1 MTRALGMYLFAAVSL
16 FGQSAE
22 TVFFRAAM
30 LPSNEIP
37 AVDIAAAGTA
47 TIRAHAVR
55 DASGQVISGTVD
67 FIVNY
72 NFPGGVELTG
82 LHIHRGDSTVNGPV
96 VINTGIGGA
105 GGNLNDPS
113 GKGVITRSVDV
124 TAGSGAALAALKDL
138 LDNPSDFYVNMHT
151 TVNPGGVIRGQLQ
164 KPEMLTMMAVLSPA
178 NEVPA
183 ITGQNASAVAA
194 ITAMRTFDARGNMN
208 TGLVVFEAD
217 YNFDEQVTMTGF
229 HIHSGPKGV
238 NAPVVINTGLANMPS
253 TETGKGSLVFPVEL
267 SMTNKAQV
275 DAMNG
280 LFQDPSNYY
289 VNIHTT
295 RFPGGLI
302 RSQLRRTDENV
313 FTMNLSPANEVPPV
327 DIQASAPAS
336 FKVNTIRDESGAVIA
351 GRAVFDVN
359 YRFPGAATFTGL
371 HIHDQAA
378 GQNGPVTINTGISGA
393 NSVAGDSGFGNIYIP
408 VLVTS
413 AAGLRT
419 LNSLMAN
426 PEKHYMNLHT
436 TVNPGG
442 AVRSQVRAAYTNAP
456 AIGDALSSVIDQE
469 QRDVAPGGWLSIFG
483 ARFAYANTNYFAWE
497 GQSLPVTLNGVE
509 VTVDGITTPLLMV
522 SPGQI
527 DVQMPYEVKPGM
539 RQVVVKNG
547 VGESNAFMVTVRQ
560 AAPAIWRMGAGGGQI
575 VRVSDV
581 TFISANNPA
590 QAGDTL
596 AVFTTGMGQ
605 TVPALKTGAVVPE
618 ALFNTAAAAVTIGG
632 RPALALLSVA
642 YPGVPG
648 TYVVAVM
655 VPPGI
660 PSGPQPLQITM
671 AGSRSNTVMLPVK

>member
-1 MTRALGMYLFAAVSL
+1 MKRALGLCVFAAVSL

-22 TVFFRAAM
+22 TIFFRAAM

-37 AVDIAAAGTA
+37 AIDIAASGTA
-47 TIRAHAVR
+47 TIRAHVVR
-55 DASGQVISGTVD
+55 DASGQVVSGTVD

-72 NFPGGVELTG
+72 TFPSGVELTG

-105 GGNLNDPS
+105 GGNINDPA
-113 GKGVITRSVDV
+113 GKGVISRPAQV
-124 TAGSGAALAALKDL
+124 TAGSGAALAALKDM
-138 LDNPSDFYVNMHT
+138 LDNPAGFYVNMHT

-164 KPEMLTMMAVLSPA
+164 KPEILTMMAIMSPA

-194 ITAMRTFDARGNMN
+194 VTAMRTFDAQGNMN
-208 TGLVVFEAD
+208 TGLVMFEAD
-217 YNFDEQVTMTGF
+217 YTFDKQVTMTGF

-253 TETGKGSLVFPVEL
+253 TETGKGSLLFPVEL
-267 SMTNKAQV
+267 SMTNKAQL

-295 RFPGGLI
+295 DFPGGVI

-313 FTMNLSPANEVPPV
+313 FSMNLSPANEVPPV
-327 DIQASAPAS
+327 DIQASAPAN
-336 FKVNTIRDESGAVIA
+336 FKVNTIRDQSGAIIA

-359 YRFPGAATFTGL
+359 YRFPGSATFTGL
-371 HIHDQAA
+371 HIHDQVA
-378 GQNGPVTINTGISGA
+378 GQNGPVIINTGISGA
-393 NSVAGDSGFGNIYIP
+393 NSVATDTGFGNIYIP
-408 VLVTS
+408 VFVSST
-413 AAGLRT
+413 AGLAT

-442 AVRSQVRAAYTNAP
+442 VVRSQVQAAYTKAP
-456 AIGDALSSVIDQE
+456 AIGEALSSVIDQG
-469 QRDVAPGGWLSIFG
+469 QRNVAPGGLLSIFG
-483 ARFAYANTNYFAWE
+483 ILFAYADTDYFAWE
-497 GQSLPVTLNGVE
+497 GQALPTALNGVG
-509 VTVDGITTPLLMV
+509 VTVDGINAPLLMV

-527 DVQMPYEVKPGM
+527 DVQVPYEVSPGM
-539 RQVVVKNG
+539 RQVVVKNS
-547 VGESNAFMVTVRQ
+547 VGESNAFMVMVQQ
-560 AAPAIWRMGAGGGQI
+560 AAPAIWRMGIDGGQI

-581 TFISANNPA
+581 TFISPDNPA

-605 TVPALKTGAVVPE
+605 TSPALKTGAVVPE
-618 ALFNTAAAAVTIGG
+618 ALFNTAAATVTIGG
-632 RPALALLSVA
+632 RPGLVPLSVA

-648 TYVVAVM
+648 TYVVAVI
-655 VPPGI
+655 VPPGV

-671 AGSRSNTVMLPVK
+671 AGSRSNTVMLPIK